1 MEVVKN
7 WRWALFQAHGITE
20 DSYMVIIIAFIIY
33 NEREH
38 SFILLGIRKT
48 FLKQRIIHCI

>member
-1 MEVVKN
+1 MEVVKK

-33 NEREH
+33 NKREH
-38 SFILLGIRKT
+38 SFILLGEESEKP
-48 FLKQRIIHCI
+48 F